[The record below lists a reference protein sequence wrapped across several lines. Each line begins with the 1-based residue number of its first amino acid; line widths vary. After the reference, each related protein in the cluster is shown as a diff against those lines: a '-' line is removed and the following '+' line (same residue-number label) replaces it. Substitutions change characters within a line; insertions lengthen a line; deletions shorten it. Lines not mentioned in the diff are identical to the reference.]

1 MKVSIIVPVYNTAPW
16 LDRCIES
23 LVNQTYQDIE
33 IILVNDGSTDNSRQV
48 CAYWQEKDQRIKY
61 LYKENGGQASA
72 RNMGLD
78 YATGDYIAF
87 VDSDDCVMPQYV
99 EQLVRACVENKTEIS
114 FCGYAL
120 TDEFTPADKT
130 DLPDEAYNT
139 EIISQYDYFERIY
152 SHQEIAY
159 VVVWNKLYHRNIFAD
174 VRFNEVRMYEDEGVI
189 HHIISKCDKIA
200 VFYQPLYLYAVR
212 QNSTMTTPGFSEK
225 NLLILPM
232 LEERISYFKSKE
244 WHTLVY
250 LTIKNYLVHCLSIY
264 NRIDNSDKNLHNYRN
279 QIMAAYK
286 QMLDELKKNPVKSK
300 KFILQ
305 MEYYGLFPKKFAEV
319 DRNTFLF
326 G

>member
-33 IILVNDGSTDNSRQV
+33 IILVNDGSSDSSRQV
-48 CAYWQEKDQRIKY
+48 CAYWQEKDKRIKY

-78 YATGDYIAF
+78 YATGEYIAF

-99 EQLVRACVENKTEIS
+99 EQLVRVCVENKTEIS

-130 DLPDEAYNT
+130 DLPDEVYNT

-174 VRFNEVRMYEDEGVI
+174 VRFKEVRMYEDEGVI

-232 LEERISYFKSKE
+232 LEERI
-244 WHTLVY
+244 
-250 LTIKNYLVHCLSIY
+250 
-264 NRIDNSDKNLHNYRN
+264 
-279 QIMAAYK
+279 
-286 QMLDELKKNPVKSK
+286 
-300 KFILQ
+300 
-305 MEYYGLFPKKFAEV
+305 
-319 DRNTFLF
+319 
-326 G
+326 